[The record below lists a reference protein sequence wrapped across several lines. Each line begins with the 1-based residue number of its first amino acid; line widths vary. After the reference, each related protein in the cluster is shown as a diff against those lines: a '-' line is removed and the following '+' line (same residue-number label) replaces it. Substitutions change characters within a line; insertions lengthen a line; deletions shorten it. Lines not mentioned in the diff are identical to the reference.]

1 MRVRVLLFGPLA
13 ARLNRREEVLELDA
27 PATAADVY
35 RHYAG
40 ADAVLGALGR
50 DVLLAVNAEFAAPDT
65 PLAERDEVALL
76 PPMSGGSSGASPEEP
91 STASSAGAGAGAA
104 PGGGPAGA
112 LLGAAGVAS
121 SSGAGSVAAA
131 AASPG
136 PDRGGV
142 ELVRGPIAL
151 DRLRQMVAAPGHGG
165 VVVFEG
171 VTRADVL
178 DGQPVLYLEY
188 EAYEE
193 MALRRMRELAA
204 EARQRFAIGA
214 VAMAHRLGRVV
225 VGETSVAIA
234 VGAPHRG
241 PAFAACAWAI
251 TELKRSVPIW
261 KREHTAEG
269 HRWAEGTPF
278 AGEPAGQS

>member
-35 RHYAG
+35 RHYAV
-40 ADAVLGALGR
+40 ADAALGALGR
-50 DVLLAVNAEFAAPDT
+50 DVLLAVNAEFAAPET
-65 PLAERDEVALL
+65 PLAEQDEVALL
-76 PPMSGGSSGASPEEP
+76 PPMSGGSSG
-91 STASSAGAGAGAA
+91 G
-104 PGGGPAGA
+104 
-112 LLGAAGVAS
+112 
-121 SSGAGSVAAA
+121 SGSGSAAA
-131 AASPG
+131 ELSDLTSA
-136 PDRGGV
+136 GV
-142 ELVRGPIAL
+142 ELVRGPISL
-151 DRLRQMVAAPGHGG
+151 DRLRRMVAAPGHGG

-171 VTRADVL
+171 VTRADVV

-214 VAMAHRLGRVV
+214 VAMAHRLGRVA
-225 VGETSVAIA
+225 VGESSVAIA

-261 KREHTAEG
+261 KREHTAQG

-278 AGEPAGQS
+278 AGECAGE

>member
-13 ARLNRREEVLELDA
+13 ARLNRREEVLELDGS
-27 PATAADVY
+27 ATAADVY
-35 RHYAG
+35 RHYAA
-40 ADAVLGALGR
+40 ADAALGALGR
-50 DVLLAVNAEFAAPDT
+50 DVLVAVNAEFAAPET
-65 PLAERDEVALL
+65 PLAEQDEVALL

-91 STASSAGAGAGAA
+91 SAEPLAPAGAA
-104 PGGGPAGA
+104 PGGEAAGT
-112 LLGAAGVAS
+112 LLGAAGAAS
-121 SSGAGSVAAA
+121 SSGAGSTSGAAGA
-131 AASPG
+131 GG
-136 PDRGGV
+136 PDSGSV

-171 VTRADVL
+171 VTRADVV
-178 DGQPVLYLEY
+178 DTQPVLYLEY

-214 VAMAHRLGRVV
+214 VAMAHRLGRVA
-225 VGETSVAIA
+225 VGEASVAIA

-278 AGEPAGQS
+278 AGERAGE

>member
-13 ARLNRREEVLELDA
+13 ARLNRREEVLELDD

-40 ADAVLGALGR
+40 ADAALGALGR

-65 PLAERDEVALL
+65 SLAEQDEVALL
-76 PPMSGGSSGASPEEP
+76 PPMSGGSSAASPEEP
-91 STASSAGAGAGAA
+91 SAASSAGAGAA
-104 PGGGPAGA
+104 PGGGVAGA
-112 LLGAAGVAS
+112 LLGAAGAES
-121 SSGAGSVAAA
+121 SSDPGSAAA
-131 AASPG
+131 AAESPG
-136 PDRGGV
+136 PDRSGV

-151 DRLRQMVAAPGHGG
+151 DRLRQMVAAAGHGG

-204 EARQRFAIGA
+204 EARRRFAIGA
-214 VAMAHRLGRVV
+214 VAMAHRLGRVA
-225 VGETSVAIA
+225 VGEASVAIA

-241 PAFAACAWAI
+241 PAFAACAWTI

-269 HRWAEGTPF
+269 QRWAEGTPF
-278 AGEPAGQS
+278 AGERAGE